1 MNKRTTVTT
10 IVNAAK
16 TEFQKRGFP
25 ATTIEDIVEA
35 AEVTESDFNE
45 CFNSL
50 EDCCLKAL
58 KSYAQEEKRS
68 FKSLDENDNCRQRLS
83 LFIDNY
89 YENAE
94 IYAEEGHPVFNLYYD
109 VRNMD
114 NELSETVEEI
124 LEMQHEWIDEQF
136 IIMLK
141 TESAVDQ
148 GDRLMA
154 ALSGLLLLVKIT
166 GDAQMFRNQL
176 IQLRSWIRSM

>member
-1 MNKRTTVTT
+1 MNKKTTATT

-16 TEFQKRGFP
+16 GEFQKRGYPF
-25 ATTIEDIVEA
+25 TTIDDIVGAAGVSEA
-35 AEVTESDFNE
+35 DFNE

-50 EDCCLKAL
+50 EDCCLKVL
-58 KSYAQEEKRS
+58 KSYTQETKAS
-68 FKSLDENDNCRQRLS
+68 FKKIDENENCRQRLS
-83 LFIDNY
+83 MYLDHFC
-89 YENAE
+89 ENAE
-94 IYAEEGHPVFNLYYD
+94 SYADEGHPVYNLYYD
-109 VRNMD
+109 VRNND
-114 NELSETVEEI
+114 DDLSETVKEI

-154 ALSGLLLLVKIT
+154 AISGLLLLVKIT
-166 GDAQMFRNQL
+166 GDAQMFKNQI

>member
-1 MNKRTTVTT
+1 MNKKAMAVTIIT
-10 IVNAAK
+10 AAK
-16 TEFQKRGFP
+16 EEFQKNGFP
-25 ATTIEDIVEA
+25 ATTVDGIITNA
-35 AEVTESDFNE
+35 NISKADFEN
-45 CFNSL
+45 CFSSL
-50 EDCCLKAL
+50 EDCCLKVL
-58 KSYAQEEKRS
+58 KSYAQETKQS
-68 FKSLDENDNCRQRLS
+68 FRDFDENENCRQRLS
-83 LFIDNY
+83 LFLDDLY
-89 YENAE
+89 DKAE
-94 IYAEEGHPVFNLYYD
+94 MLAEEGHPVFNLYYD

-154 ALSGLLLLVKIT
+154 AISGLLLLVKIT
-166 GDAQMFRNQL
+166 GDAQMFRNQI